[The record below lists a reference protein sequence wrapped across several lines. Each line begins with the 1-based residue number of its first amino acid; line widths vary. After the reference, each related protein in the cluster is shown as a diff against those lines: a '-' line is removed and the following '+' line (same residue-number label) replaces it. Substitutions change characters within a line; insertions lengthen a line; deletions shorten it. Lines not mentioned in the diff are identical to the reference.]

1 MLTLAL
7 DVDGVLLDPDRGG
20 DGHSTKDLERWNGI
34 TRPQLRDS
42 IFMRSWDD
50 VVNRRRPIEDAL
62 TEASQ
67 LIGSSA
73 PVENVLSCWFDADYV
88 PFKAT

>member
-1 MLTLAL
+1 MLTPAL
-7 DVDGVLLDPDRGG
+7 GVDGVLLDPDRGG
-20 DGHSTKDLERWNGI
+20 DRHWAKDLKRRNGT

-42 IFMRSWDD
+42 FFMRSWDD

-62 TEASQ
+62 TEAPQ
-67 LIGSSA
+67 LIGPSA
-73 PVENVLSCWFDADYV
+73 PVEDVLSCWSDADYV

>member
-1 MLTLAL
+1 
-7 DVDGVLLDPDRGG
+7 
-20 DGHSTKDLERWNGI
+20 
-34 TRPQLRDS
+34 
-42 IFMRSWDD
+42 MRSWDD

-62 TEASQ
+62 TEALH